1 MKKEAR
7 GALITLSAGVL
18 WGTTGTV
25 GQYMFAAQGLNTQ
38 WFMPIRLCAAG
49 LLMFFFCR
57 ARYGSA
63 VFDPWKDA
71 CEALSLLVYA
81 LPGVALNHYALWR
94 TIQLASAGVAVT
106 IQDSSPAL
114 ILIVM
119 CLITRRWPKI
129 REIAGVI
136 LAVTGV
142 FLLTTHGNLSALAI
156 SKKAL
161 FFGLL
166 SIVTMTVYHIAPRKL
181 LEKYPAVVL
190 QMWAFLLGGVT
201 SMIVFRPWRIDY
213 HPAGMAWFG
222 LLYLMLIGNIAAYT
236 LYLTGVGI
244 VGPEKASLY
253 AIMEPLSTTVFSI
266 IFLATPFTGADF
278 LGMLCVFVMIF
289 LITYVRP
296 GLSPSS
302 PAPGRPR

>member
-1 MKKEAR
+1 MSEKTK

-49 LLMFFFCR
+49 LLMFLFCR
-57 ARYGSA
+57 SRYGT
-63 VFDPWKDA
+63 VIYGPWKDRR
-71 CEALSLLVYA
+71 EALALLIYA

-94 TIQLASAGVAVT
+94 AIELAGAGVAVT

-114 ILIVM
+114 ILVVM
-119 CLITRRWPKI
+119 CLIMRRKPKLY
-129 REIAGVI
+129 EIAGVL
-136 LAVTGV
+136 LAIAGV
-142 FLLTTHGNLSALAI
+142 FLLTTHGDFTSLVI

-166 SIVTMTVYHIAPRKL
+166 SIVTMTTYHIAPRDL
-181 LEKYPAVVL
+181 LTRYPAVVL
-190 QMWAFLLGGVT
+190 QMWAFLLGGVS
-201 SMIVFRPWRIDY
+201 SMIIFRPWHIDY

-266 IFLATPFTGADF
+266 LFLATPFTGADF
-278 LGMLCVFVMIF
+278 AGMLCVFVMIF
-289 LITYVRP
+289 LITYVP
-296 GLSPSS
+296 GLNGSGPD
-302 PAPGRPR
+302 PTRN